1 LDVFQ
6 KGEEKMNRKYLF
18 LIVALL
24 TLGFLLA
31 ACGGGTEEATEA
43 PVEQP
48 AAEPTEAPMA
58 EPTEAPMEEPTE
70 APMEEPTAEP
80 AAVFEPMVMTAP
92 DCEYGGLFKE
102 IAALDEYTVQF
113 TMCVSDPAF
122 PAKAAFSA
130 FGIQP
135 SEHLEMT
142 GGSPLDNP
150 VGTGPYKL
158 DTWNRGDSIIMSR
171 NEDYWGEPA
180 FADTLVFRWSTEG
193 AARLLELQSG
203 QVDGIDNPSP
213 DDFQT
218 IADDPNLQ
226 LIERPALNI
235 FYVGMNNF
243 FEPFDNE
250 LVRQAVAQC
259 IDRDR
264 IVDTFYPAGSEVA
277 SHFTPCSIPN
287 ACTGES
293 WYEFNPTAAQELL
306 TEAGFPDGF
315 STVINYRDVFRSYLP
330 EPSLVAQDLQA
341 QLAENCNIQAEIEV
355 MESGAFIQA
364 ADAGELTGLHLLGW
378 GADYPDMTNFLDF
391 HFGAGASDQFGA
403 KFEDITT
410 ALSAGAALADNADR
424 EPFYVEANNLIKQ
437 HVPMVPIAH
446 GGSATAYQADV
457 AGAHASPLGN
467 EMMAVMDPGGRDTF
481 VWMQNAEP
489 ISLYCGDE
497 TDGESLRACEQIV
510 ESLLAYEIA
519 GTAVQPSLATSC
531 DANED
536 LTVWTCYLRE
546 GVLFHDGSS
555 LDANDVVLSYGLQ
568 WDYEN
573 PLHVG
578 NSGAFTYFSALW
590 GGFLNAPPPEE

>member
-1 LDVFQ
+1 
-6 KGEEKMNRKYLF
+6 M
-18 LIVALL
+18 
-24 TLGFLLA
+24 
-31 ACGGGTEEATEA
+31 EEAA
-43 PVEQP
+43 Y
-48 AAEPTEAPMA
+48 
-58 EPTEAPMEEPTE
+58 
-70 APMEEPTAEP
+70 
-80 AAVFEPMVMTAP
+80 EPMVMTAP

-102 IAALDEYTVQF
+102 IAALDEQTVQF
-113 TMCVSDPAF
+113 TMCASDPAF

-135 SEHLEMT
+135 TEHLEMT

-150 VGTGPYKL
+150 VGTGPYML
-158 DTWNRGDSIIMSR
+158 DTWNRGDSIIMQR
-171 NEDYWGEPA
+171 FDDYWGEPA
-180 FADTLVFRWSTEG
+180 IADTLVFRWSTES

-203 QVDGIDNPSP
+203 QVDGIDNPGP
-213 DDFQT
+213 DDFET
-218 IADDPNLQ
+218 IANDPNLQ

-243 FEPFDNE
+243 YEPFDNE

-259 IDRDR
+259 IDRQR
-264 IVDTFYPAGSEVA
+264 LVDNFYPPGSETA

-287 ACTGES
+287 GCVGES
-293 WYEFNPTAAQELL
+293 WYEFDATAAQDLL
-306 TEAGFPDGF
+306 AEAGYPDGF
-315 STVINYRDVFRSYLP
+315 STVINYRDVVRSYLP
-330 EPSLVAQDLQA
+330 EPSIVAQDLQA

-364 ADAGELTGLHLLGW
+364 ADAGELEGLHLLGW
-378 GADYPDMTNFLDF
+378 GADYPDQTNFLDF
-391 HFGAGASDQFGA
+391 HFGAGASDQFGE
-403 KFEDITT
+403 KFDDITS
-410 ALSAGAALADNADR
+410 ALTSAASLADNAER

-446 GGSATAYQADV
+446 GGSAVGYQADV
-457 AGAHASPLGN
+457 VGAHASPLGN
-467 EMMAVMDPGGRDTF
+467 EYFAVMDPGGRDTF

-510 ESLLAYEIA
+510 QSLLAYEIG
-519 GTAVQPSLATSC
+519 GTAVEPALATSC
-531 DANED
+531 DPNED
-536 LTVWTCYLRE
+536 LTVWTCNLRE
-546 GVLFHDGSS
+546 GVVFHDGST

-568 WDYEN
+568 WDAAN

-590 GGFLNAPPPEE
+590 GGFLNAEEGGG